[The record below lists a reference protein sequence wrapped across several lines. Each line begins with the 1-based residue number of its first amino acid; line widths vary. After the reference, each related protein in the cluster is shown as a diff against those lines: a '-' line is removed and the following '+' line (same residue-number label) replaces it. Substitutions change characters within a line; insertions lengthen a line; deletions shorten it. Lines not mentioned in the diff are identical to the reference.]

1 MKTHPTPCPFRILM
15 AALFVVPLS
24 QAAVVQTKTGTGD
37 GSIPGGTFVTTGNL
51 LATHLTTATRSGT
64 FYRENSGYAVN
75 LNRLSDGQLGP
86 MGSDGLGGDGA
97 YTVMPDVAVL
107 QFNLSAAFNLT
118 AIRTYASWDLGR
130 SGQGYVVKYAT
141 SADPSTFNTLAT
153 VTNFNNDTSIFPLQ
167 ESYNPFT
174 MERTYTRNTDQ
185 SSTLVTLTSN
195 SGPLAENVVAL
206 QFIFSGYQNGGTAFR
221 EFQVTGSQ
229 AASAVPEPSLMLA
242 TALLAAGG
250 LAMRRRCGTFH

>member
-1 MKTHPTPCPFRILM
+1 MKTHPTTCLFR
-15 AALFVVPLS
+15 ALITTSLVAPLCH
-24 QAAVVQTKTGTGD
+24 AAVVQTNTGTGN

-51 LATHLTTATRSGT
+51 LATHLDSATRSGS
-64 FYRENSGYAVN
+64 FYRETSGYTVN
-75 LNRLSDGQLGP
+75 LNRMFDGQLGP
-86 MGSDGLGGDGA
+86 MGSSGLGNDGA
-97 YTVMPDVAVL
+97 YTVMPDIAVL

-118 AIRTYASWDLGR
+118 SIRTYASWDLGR

-141 SADPSTFNTLAT
+141 TADPSTFNTLAT

-167 ESYNPFT
+167 ESYDPFT

-185 SSTLVTLTSN
+185 SSTLITLTSN
-195 SGPLAENVVAL
+195 SGPLAQDVVAL
-206 QFIFSGYQNGGTAFR
+206 QFIFNGYQNGGTAFR

-250 LAMRRRCGTFH
+250 LSLRRRFRPLC